1 MPATAIILPVFND
14 RASLLVLLR
23 AIAALPDAKVWR
35 LCIVDDGSTIDPPQA
50 ADLGMAGLTGVVLRL
65 CRNMGHQAAIA
76 CGIGYVAAQ
85 WPEADA
91 VIMDADG
98 EDRPQ
103 DIAALL
109 ACLDRAGLHAVVAVR
124 RRRTESLGFRI
135 GYAVYK
141 RLFRLLSGQAMQFGN
156 FMALSAP
163 ALRRLASMTE
173 TWTHVA
179 AALIASRLPIRRV
192 PTDRGTRY
200 AGRSSMNLV
209 SLSVHAARGLMVFAD
224 IVLMRLILACVALV
238 GVAALL
244 GLLAIGLKVT
254 GNATPGWF
262 TSAFGLLVL
271 LVVQMAGIFAV
282 SLVLLGVSRGGVLRN
297 AASAHRDCIAATE
310 NAP

>member
-23 AIAALPDAKVWR
+23 ALAALPAAQDWR
-35 LCIVDDGSTIDPPQA
+35 LCVVDDGSTIDPPQA
-50 ADLGMAGLTGVVLRL
+50 ADIAAAGLAGVILRL

-98 EDRPQ
+98 EDRPP

-109 ACLDRAGLHAVVAVR
+109 AGLDRAALHAVVAVR
-124 RRRTESLGFRI
+124 RRRTESLWFRI
-135 GYAVYK
+135 GYAGYK
-141 RLFRLLSGQAMQFGN
+141 RLFRLLSGQALQFGN
-156 FMALSAP
+156 FMAVSSP

-179 AALIASRLPIRRV
+179 AAVIASRIPLRRV

-224 IVLMRLILACVALV
+224 IVLMRLILACAALI

-244 GLLAIGLKVT
+244 GLVAIGLKVT

-262 TSAFGLLVL
+262 TSAFGLLVI
-271 LVVQMAGIFAV
+271 LVAQMAGIFAV
-282 SLVLLGVSRGGVLRN
+282 SLVLLGVSRGSALRN
-297 AASAHRDCIAATE
+297 AAGAFRDCIAAVET
-310 NAP
+310 AP